1 MLKDGTRLLYLVVL
15 SLLLLC
21 FALLATCRAEA
32 AAVPMQRQTQQEVIV
47 QVPLSKLKEL
57 QSITSR
63 QEQRL
68 NQLQELLGGQS
79 NTLTE
84 QQNSTNLLRQELATA
99 KSSLATSKQIIDEQ
113 NSSLMSLS
121 ATLKQEQRRMRR
133 VERQRLLWQ
142 AVAGGMAMALVKQQ
156 LN

>member
-1 MLKDGTRLLYLVVL
+1 MLKGSVKLLCLAAL

-21 FALLATCRAEA
+21 FALLATCRVADAAELA
-32 AAVPMQRQTQQEVIV
+32 QGQTRQEIMV

-68 NQLQELLGGQS
+68 NQLQELLGGQN

-84 QQNSTNLLRQELATA
+84 QSSSISQLRQELATA

-121 ATLKQEQRRMRR
+121 ESIKQDKRRTQR
-133 VERQRLLWQ
+133 VKRQRLLWQ
-142 AVAGGMAMALVKQQ
+142 VVAGGAVVALVKTKT
-156 LN
+156 